1 VQKWWTTLALPSCT
15 WNGTLIEQLDLVAAI
30 ERNCECTFDK
40 MGTRLVVCAAHM
52 MLMRDQRALNGLLWT
67 RRLVKQRLTEEGIG
81 AP

>member
-1 VQKWWTTLALPSCT
+1 MTSST
-15 WNGTLIEQLDLVAAI
+15 WNGTLIEQLELVAAI

-40 MGTRLVVCAAHM
+40 MGVRLVACAAHT

-67 RRLVKQRLTEEGIG
+67 RRLVKQRLAEEGII